1 VARTFAPVLPI
12 FHQVLGANQ
21 MVPTTLKYYET
32 HKNMSFGSNGVDRV
46 RSLRKIDA
54 TSCHELFHQF
64 DPF

>member
-1 VARTFAPVLPI
+1 
-12 FHQVLGANQ
+12 VLGANQ